1 MNNETLRIFC
11 LSLPAATEDI
21 KWGHDLCF
29 LIAGKMFTVT
39 SLEATDG
46 HCVSFKCTPEKFA
59 ELIESDGIIP
69 APYMA
74 RNHWVTLE
82 RFDALRDTEIKELVQ
97 ESYEMVLAKL
107 PKKTR
112 EEIALGGKKLPS
124 KPRSR

>member
-1 MNNETLRIFC
+1 MNTESLRTFC
-11 LSLPAATEDI
+11 LSLPGATEDI

-29 LIAGKMFTVT
+29 LVAGKMFMVT

-82 RFDALRDTEIKELVQ
+82 RFNALRDAEIKDLVR

-112 EEIALGGKKLPS
+112 EEIALGGKKSRL
-124 KPRSR
+124 KRRSR

>member
-1 MNNETLRIFC
+1 MNPESLRTFC
-11 LSLPAATEDI
+11 LSLPGATEDI

-82 RFDALRDTEIKELVQ
+82 RFNALRDTEIKDLVK

-112 EEIALGGKKLPS
+112 EELARGGKKPPS
-124 KPRSR
+124 RRL

>member
-1 MNNETLRIFC
+1 MNTETLLTFC

-39 SLEATDG
+39 SLESADG
-46 HCVSFKCTPEKFA
+46 NCAFKCTLERFA
-59 ELIESDGIIP
+59 ELIELDGIIP

-74 RNHWVTLE
+74 RNHWVMLE
-82 RFDALRDTEIKELVQ
+82 RFNALRDAEIKALVR
-97 ESYEMVLAKL
+97 ESYEMVLTKL

-112 EEIALGGKKLPS
+112 EEVARGGKKPPQ
-124 KPRSR
+124 KRRSR

>member
-1 MNNETLRIFC
+1 MNTESLRTFC
-11 LSLPAATEDI
+11 LSLPGATEDI

-39 SLEATDG
+39 SLEATDR

-82 RFDALRDTEIKELVQ
+82 RFNALRDTEIKELVQ

-112 EEIALGGKKLPS
+112 EELARGGKKPPS
-124 KPRSR
+124 KRRSR